1 MANECIPAY
10 RPGADVTATAGAGGV
25 VGKTF
30 VDISAALGVAAGT
43 PATVVT
49 ATAAGLSIG
58 VASRDAAAGAKLHV
72 VRGKGSIV
80 PVTAGGTIAVGAEV
94 EVGSNGRAV
103 TLASGKARGRAWSA
117 GTSGNDV
124 FIELY

>member
-10 RPGADVTATAGAGGV
+10 RPGADLTATAGGAI

-49 ATAAGLSIG
+49 ATAAGLSVG
-58 VASRDAAAGAKLHV
+58 VASRDTASGGKLHV
-72 VRGKGSIV
+72 LRGPGQVV

-94 EVGSNGRAV
+94 EVGASGRAV
-103 TLASGKARGRAWSA
+103 TIASGKARGRAWSA
-117 GTSGNDV
+117 ATVGTDV

>member
-30 VDISAALGVAAGT
+30 VNISAALDVAAGT

-49 ATAAGLSIG
+49 ATAAGLTVG
-58 VASRDAAAGAKLHV
+58 VASRDTAAGGKLHV
-72 VRGKGSIV
+72 LRGPGQIV
-80 PVTAGGTIAVGAEV
+80 PVTAGGTIALGAEV
-94 EVGSNGRAV
+94 EVGASGRAV
-103 TLASGKARGRAWSA
+103 AFSAGVKRGRAWSA